1 MKTIRKS
8 IYPALV
14 GIGLACSVLSPTAQ
28 AQLSPP
34 PDGGYPNQNT
44 AEGDDALFSLTSGAE
59 NTAIGFQALY
69 SNSDVVHNTA
79 VGFQALAN
87 NGQSDNSGVGWHALF
102 NNTGGY
108 GNTAF
113 GVDVMGFNSNGSFN
127 TAAGFTAL
135 LHNDADYNTAYG
147 AEALYSNTIGTD
159 NTAMGFDAL
168 YSNTTGVFNTATGH
182 FALVSNTTGDF
193 NTASGQGA
201 LGQNG
206 TGGANTADGQG
217 ALGSNTEGSWN
228 TATGTDTMVF
238 NTAGWLNTAIG
249 ANALHK
255 STTGTLNVA
264 LGWAAGDRTTGN
276 NNITIGN
283 IGTAGESDTIR
294 IGAPATV
301 IDEFGV
307 THLAH
312 KAIYVGGIIGKTTP
326 RGVPVFINANGQLG
340 TSTSSAR
347 FKDEIKPMN
356 KSSDTILALKPVTF
370 HYKKEVDPDAVPQ
383 FGLVAEDVEKV
394 NPDLVV
400 RDADGK
406 VYSVRYEAV
415 NAMLLN
421 EFLKAHRRIEE
432 QDKRINQ
439 LTTRLN
445 EQAALIQKVND
456 KVEFN
461 KPTPQTVL
469 NNQ

>member
-1 MKTIRKS
+1 MTTPLIRNS
-8 IYPALV
+8 ISRSPLRHGFLLIA
-14 GIGLACSVLSPTAQ
+14 LACFALSPAAQ
-28 AQLSPP
+28 AVTPA
-34 PDGGYPNQNT
+34 PDGGYANGNT
-44 AEGDDALFSLTSGAE
+44 AEGEDALFNLTTG
-59 NTAIGFQALY
+59 IG
-69 SNSDVVHNTA
+69 
-79 VGFQALAN
+79 
-87 NGQSDNSGVGWHALF
+87 
-102 NNTGGY
+102 
-108 GNTAF
+108 
-113 GVDVMGFNSNGSFN
+113 
-127 TAAGFTAL
+127 
-135 LHNDADYNTAYG
+135 
-147 AEALYSNTIGTD
+147 

-249 ANALHK
+249 ANALHN

-421 EFLKAHRRIEE
+421 EFLKEHRRVEE
-432 QDKRINQ
+432 QQTKLAQQQSTIAELKATMAKQQDTFKAEYAQQQKQIEA
-439 LTTRLN
+439 L
-445 EQAALIQKVND
+445 AAGLQKVSAA
-456 KVEFN
+456 VEVN
-461 KPTPQTVL
+461 KPAPQMVAE
-469 NNQ
+469 NQ